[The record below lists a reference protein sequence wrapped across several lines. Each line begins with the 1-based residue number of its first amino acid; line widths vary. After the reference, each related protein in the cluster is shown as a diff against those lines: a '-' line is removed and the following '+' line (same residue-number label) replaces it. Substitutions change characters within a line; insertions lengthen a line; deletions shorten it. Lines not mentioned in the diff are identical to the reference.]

1 MSAALKAEIEHMRAQ
16 AADLVRSAEML
27 SRRLNALADME
38 GSMEAAGPR
47 WISLK
52 QASKI
57 FGYHPDT
64 LKRWAI
70 IYKLGHKLPG
80 GRSAPWVVDE
90 FAVRE
95 HRARR
100 EPIPS

>member
-1 MSAALKAEIEHMRAQ
+1 MSASRKAEFERLCDLVEDLTRGLEGLKRQ
-16 AADLVRSAEML
+16 LETFAADGDEQ
-27 SRRLNALADME
+27 DT
-38 GSMEAAGPR
+38 AGPR

-52 QASKI
+52 RAAKI

-64 LKRWAI
+64 LKRWAV
-70 IYKLGHKLPG
+70 IYGLGHKLPG

-95 HRARR
+95 HLARR

>member
-1 MSAALKAEIEHMRAQ
+1 MTAALKAEIEHMRAQ
-16 AADLVRSAEML
+16 AADLARNAEML
-27 SRRLNALADME
+27 SRRLDALADME
-38 GSMEAAGPR
+38 DSVEPIGPR

-52 QASKI
+52 RAAKI

-64 LKRWAI
+64 LRRWAV

-90 FAVRE
+90 IAVRE
-95 HRARR
+95 HLARR